1 MRQPGHGEDGLGTS
15 DGIAQRALTHVAN
28 GQIVICARK
37 EEKILPSPVI
47 KQALEAKIAKLEAEQ
62 ARKLKKTEK
71 IR

>member
-1 MRQPGHGEDGLGTS
+1 MVKLLS
-15 DGIAQRALTHVAN
+15 ARAK
-28 GQIVICARK
+28 R
-37 EEKILPSPVI
+37 KILPSPVI